1 MILFVVVL
9 FAITLT
15 FPLQCN
21 AVSIPRYP
29 DESVAAKMHKI
40 PIDKKF
46 ANYAN
51 ARRDKKFSHFSFSIS
66 IIFRRFTKSRRT
78 NRLQFCLYWIFSV
91 LINGTIW
98 NGKSTFFLIFWTI
111 TRCHCQIMKAFQS
124 QLFWIL
130 QYYSFSSNSFQPIE
144 YSISQW
150 DIKQR

>member
-29 DESVAAKMHKI
+29 DESVAAKMLKI

-66 IIFRRFTKSRRT
+66 IIFRRFTKLRRT
-78 NRLQFCLYWIFSV
+78 NRLQFCLYRIFSV

-98 NGKSTFFLIFWTI
+98 NGKSTFFSHILNNNQMSLPNNEGISIPAVLDFAILFIFQQFLSTNRI
-111 TRCHCQIMKAFQS
+111 
-124 QLFWIL
+124 
-130 QYYSFSSNSFQPIE
+130 QYFPVRY
-144 YSISQW
+144 
-150 DIKQR
+150 